1 MKRIIKSTSTVI
13 LNSRKIIVLFFS
25 YFITDL
31 PPPPTPPKV
40 LGNVREPPSG
50 ELQEGIIEAL
60 KIEGLTADSKKKEEP
75 EEPQETPESL
85 QLKTRLENHALNP
98 HRPCPPIKP
107 LGRFTMDG
115 PVMPRAPPPSA
126 VARNMLSKSM
136 AVPARRTSP
145 NSPDSGTAVI
155 AASASADRPVLQ
167 NRPFTARAVLSQVR
181 RQLPQVP
188 TLPSKPSFPK

>member
-1 MKRIIKSTSTVI
+1 M
-13 LNSRKIIVLFFS
+13 NSRKIIVLHFS

-145 NSPDSGTAVI
+145 NSPDAGTAVI
-155 AASASADRPVLQ
+155 APSASADRPVLQ